1 MTEEPKKILKKY
13 WGYDAFRPLQLDI
26 INSILEGKDTLA
38 LLTTGGGKS
47 ICFQVPALCND
58 GICIVVSPLIALMKD
73 QVENL
78 KKKGIKAMAI
88 FSGLSKREIDIAL
101 DNCVYGGYKFL
112 YVSPERLKSELFLVR
127 LQKMNVNLIAIDEAH
142 CISQW
147 GYDFRPPYLEIAQL
161 RKYTK
166 APFLALTATATPR
179 VVEDIQNRLEF
190 KLKNVFQAPYARPN
204 LRYFVV
210 NDEDKNTTLM
220 SIIQKQKGTGIIY
233 VRSRR
238 LTVEYAHHLSKR
250 AISADYYHAGLSV
263 EERSEKQMKWIKGE
277 TRVIVSTNAFGMGI
291 DKPDVRFVIN
301 VDLPDCVEAYYQEA
315 GRGGRDEKKAFS
327 VLLIDEMDKE
337 NLLKRVEEKFPPKET
352 IRSVYGLLCNHL
364 RIAIGSGELETYPI
378 KLEQFCFQSSI
389 TKKAVYNSLVFLERA
404 GYIELSEGLFLPS
417 RLKIESD
424 NQQLYALQVRYPMYD
439 KVLKVILRS
448 YSSLFDVFVTIKEKD
463 IAKRA
468 NISVEAVKKILNEL
482 AELKAISYMPIN
494 NNDSVTFIQPRID
507 SKNLRI
513 EPAIYDHLKEVNIN
527 NAKAMINYA
536 YNQDEC
542 RSVML
547 LNYFG
552 ENNPKSCGV
561 CDVCIGKLEKNEI
574 DKSLFDQ
581 IEQQLKSLVKSE
593 MIDYNDL
600 VEKMSQQYSKKSVK
614 FVARWLLDNED
625 IKLTKANKLVV
636 NE

>member
-1 MTEEPKKILKKY
+1 MSEEPKKILKKY
-13 WGYDAFRPLQLDI
+13 WGYDTFRPLQEEI

-161 RKYTK
+161 RKYTS
-166 APFLALTATATPR
+166 APFLALTATATIR
-179 VVEDIQNRLEF
+179 VVEDIQN
-190 KLKNVFQAPYARPN
+190 KLGFNNKNVFQAPYSRPN
-204 LRYFVV
+204 LRYFVD

-220 SIIQKQKGTGIIY
+220 DIIQKQKGTGIVY
-233 VRSRR
+233 VRSRKM
-238 LTVEYAHHLSKR
+238 TVEYAHHISKR
-250 AISADYYHAGLSV
+250 GVSADYYHAGLTV
-263 EERSEKQMKWIKGE
+263 EERSAKQLKWMKGE

-291 DKPDVRFVIN
+291 DKPDVRFVVNI
-301 VDLPDCVEAYYQEA
+301 DLPDCVEAYYQEA
-315 GRGGRDEKKAFS
+315 GRGGRDEKKAFA
-327 VLLIDEMDKE
+327 VLLIDDSDQEK
-337 NLLKRVEEKFPPKET
+337 LLKRVEEKFPPKES
-352 IRSVYGLLCNHL
+352 IRKVYGLLCNHF
-364 RIAIGSGELETYPI
+364 RIAIGAGELETYPI
-378 KLEQFCFQSSI
+378 KLDDFCFQSSL
-389 TKKAVYNSLVFLERA
+389 TQKTVYNSLVFLERA
-404 GYIELSEGLFLPS
+404 GYIEISEGLFLPS
-417 RLKIESD
+417 RIKIEAD
-424 NQQLYALQVRYPMYD
+424 NQQLYGLQVRYPMYD
-439 KVLKVILRS
+439 KILKVILRS
-448 YSSLFDVFVTIKEKD
+448 YSGLFEVFVSIKEKD

-468 NISVEAVKKILNEL
+468 SVSIDVVKKTLLEL
-482 AELKAISYMPIN
+482 AELKVISYAPAN
-494 NNDSVTFIQPRID
+494 NAESITFIQPRMD
-507 SKNLRI
+507 SKYLRFDSD
-513 EPAIYDHLKEVNIN
+513 IYDRLKEININ

-536 YNQDEC
+536 YNQEVC
-542 RSVML
+542 RSVLL

-552 ENNPKSCGV
+552 ENSSKSCGV
-561 CDVCIGKLEKNEI
+561 CDVCISKLEKNEI
-574 DKSLFDQ
+574 DKSLFEA
-581 IEQQLKSLVKSE
+581 IESKLLSFAKVEKFDFDE
-593 MIDYNDL
+593 L
-600 VEKMSQQYSKKSVK
+600 VEKMSEQFSKKSVK
-614 FVARWLLDNED
+614 FVARWLIDNED
-625 IKLTKANKLVV
+625 LKLTASNILVL